1 MGRLESRYEMCVR
14 PQKAVMHCGMQMI
27 FVVEGGQGQVSD
39 MMGEGAC
46 EMITG
51 DDSCCSLMALAM

>member
-1 MGRLESRYEMCVR
+1 MCVR

-27 FVVEGGQGQVSD
+27 FVVEGGHGQVSD
-39 MMGEGAC
+39 MVDEGAC